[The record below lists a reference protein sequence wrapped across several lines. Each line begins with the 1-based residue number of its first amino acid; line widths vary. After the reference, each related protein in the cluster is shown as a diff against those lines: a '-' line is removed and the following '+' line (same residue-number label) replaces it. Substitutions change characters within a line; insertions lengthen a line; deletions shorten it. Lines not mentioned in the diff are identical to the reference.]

1 MNTPIFTA
9 LFLLGATAVAW
20 VGAGFFGGHAL
31 ALGMTLLIAVV
42 YALGALELQRFRR
55 DTAALVQALA
65 AVPEALAQL
74 SDWLPKVPAILQ
86 NPVRL
91 RIQGERIALPG
102 PGLTPYLVGLLVMLG
117 MLGTFLGMVA
127 TLNGAVFALEGTSDL
142 QAIRSAF
149 AVPIKG
155 LGLAFGTSVAGVAT
169 SAMLGLLSALCRR
182 ERLQAAQ
189 LLDSHIAGSLRAFSG
204 AHQRQQS
211 YLALQQQTQ
220 ALPQVVEQMQAMMQQ
235 MQRMSQQLNAGLLD
249 QQERFHSQVKGVYT
263 ELAVAVDTSLHA
275 SLMHSAQRASE
286 SIAPVLENA
295 LSGLAH
301 NWHAAQAAH
310 QAQQSAADQQRL
322 RAWEASLSGM
332 ADTLNREWQRSS
344 AQTLAQQQQIC
355 ETLNHT
361 ASQVTSSV
369 QASSA
374 STLAGITQ
382 LLADSDALLRTR
394 ISSEADWSAQHGA
407 RMDQMAR
414 LLQAELSALGAAEA
428 QRGQAAVERLGDLQS
443 ALASHLSTLGN
454 ALEAPI
460 SRLIETAS
468 EAPRAAA
475 EVIGA
480 LRQEISASVVRD
492 NALLQERSRIMETL
506 NALLASINHAT
517 VEQRAVIDSLVASSA
532 AALQDAGGQF
542 AAQVDAEAA
551 KLSDIAAHVTSS
563 AVEVSSLGQTFAF
576 AVASFGE
583 ANEKLIA
590 NLQRIEGAMDKAM
603 ARSDDQLAYYV
614 AQAREVID
622 LSTMSQKEIVE
633 QLRQLSAKQAVLTQE
648 AA

>member
-1 MNTPIFTA
+1 MNTSIFTA
-9 LFLLGATAVAW
+9 LFLLGAAAVAW
-20 VGAGFFGGHAL
+20 VAAGFFGSHAL
-31 ALGMTLLIAVV
+31 ALTMTLLIASV

-65 AVPEALAQL
+65 AIPDALAQL
-74 SDWLPKVPAILQ
+74 SDWLPKVPAALQ

-91 RIQGERIALPG
+91 RIEGERIALPG

-182 ERLQAAQ
+182 ERLHAAQ
-189 LLDSHIAGSLRAFSG
+189 LLDSHIAGSLRSFSR
-204 AHQRQQS
+204 AHQRQQTFQ
-211 YLALQQQTQ
+211 ALQLQSQ
-220 ALPQVVEQMQAMMQQ
+220 ALPQVVDQLQAMMQQ
-235 MQRMSQQLNAGLLD
+235 MQRMSQQHNANLLD
-249 QQERFHSQVKGVYT
+249 QQERFHSQMKAVYT

-275 SLMHSAQRASE
+275 SLMHSAQRASD
-286 SIAPVLENA
+286 SMAPMLETA
-295 LSGLAH
+295 LTNLAQ
-301 NWHAAQAAH
+301 NWSVAQMAH
-310 QAQQSAADQQRL
+310 QAQQMAADQQRQT
-322 RAWEASLSGM
+322 AWEATLGGM

-355 ETLNHT
+355 EALSHT

-369 QASSA
+369 QQSTA

-382 LLADSDALLRTR
+382 LLKDSDALLRTR
-394 ISSEADWSAQHGA
+394 VSSEADWSAQHGA
-407 RMDQMAR
+407 RMDQMATV
-414 LLQAELSALGAAEA
+414 LQAELSALREAEA
-428 QRGQAAVERLGDLQS
+428 QRGQAAVEHLGDLQS

-460 SRLIETAS
+460 GRLIETAS

-475 EVIGA
+475 EVIGT
-480 LRQEISASVVRD
+480 LRQEISASVLRD

-532 AALQDAGGQF
+532 VALQDAGGQF

-633 QLRQLSAKQAVLTQE
+633 QLRQLAAKQALLAQE